1 MSKSSRLG
9 RPSSGGSKQGP
20 LRKELQG
27 NRSCMLRVGER
38 LMRAGSE
45 GNLVRAQSTQ
55 QNQLQ
60 QPQEGRGM
68 SLHTASNSAKEPGG
82 GHTLPRLSSSCSE
95 DPECIQRKQILASDN
110 LSDLPPRSPST
121 RRYTIGGAR
130 GARDGPRTLPDS
142 QAMQQAD
149 VERRKEVFLDH
160 LRQKYPHHA
169 AVIMGHHERMREQVR
184 TTRTSASPPPGAGV
198 VGVGEQLDPL
208 SVVSLESLETMSEE
222 YPLPAVAAFTR
233 GCRARASLPVARSSS
248 QPRDRPL
255 GVLYLQYGEE
265 TKQIRM
271 PSDISSGDIVR
282 TLFVS
287 AFPQQLTMK
296 MLESPSVA
304 IYIKDDTRNVY
315 YELSDVRNIT
325 AQSCLKVYHKDPAHA
340 FNRNSARP
348 GNSQD
353 GRIPREILYGSHSPV
368 HTLQSSNRSA
378 LHTLQGSMSP
388 PTARS
393 MPSSPSR
400 IPYGSRGAGSAG
412 GAGSTT
418 LPRDRMSS
426 VGTGRSVTP
435 CPSSSA
441 ILERRDV
448 KPDEDLGCS
457 KSMALV
463 VRGEGG
469 VYPDPYSTLQE
480 GGRLSIA
487 SSQGSAPAPLADVV
501 DRASIKPYGDILE
514 QQHSHYRQKSRR
526 YGESQLPPMG
536 TKTPPPSP
544 HRVSEVRMI
553 DSHSA
558 VATVVA
564 AQGHVAAERMS
575 PIRRSLRRDSNG
587 TGEVISRTRSSVS
600 SSSSSS
606 VFVDLPAGH
615 PDRVFQSPITPNDP
629 QTSERMKA
637 MEQQI
642 ASLAGLVQHAL
653 AIAPTIS
660 EVDGKT
666 AAIPFNNSLGVSL
679 VPAARSPAPL
689 TDSSGSSPQAP
700 PPDAVLQTALSS
712 AQRNVSDLR
721 LQLQQLRQLQVQ
733 NQQSVRGMLRMME
746 EEMASM
752 MADRLRTMEERLS
765 SSREPGHRQR
775 AAVDQERLQYLGME
789 ERVLMQLGDL
799 EEYVDQL
806 RTDSS
811 PSSTSHPGQLSVTL
825 KDVEEGAVNL
835 RRVGEALAGLK
846 AEYPSLQGKMRTVL
860 RVEVEAVRF
869 LKEEPLKM
877 DSMLKRV
884 KALTETLSG
893 LRRYVTESHSHGPEA
908 GSGAAKPA
916 TMEGLEEMEESLD
929 PILRPNPA
937 QQSPKPQPRSSVR
950 PPLAGPPT
958 RPDPTPASATPASP
972 GAGPRVSP
980 RSREGSPALQ
990 KRVGPWRVEGNTPS
1004 SGVAETAA
1012 RPAPLGESQAS
1023 VGPITPPATDAETTE
1038 EAMREV
1044 KQSETSSSNPSDF
1057 DQMLQ
1062 EAQASLMRAIPDLE
1076 VPEPGEDASSGPP
1089 TPPDQPATV
1098 QAPPDKATASQPPP
1112 ASDMDSQSL
1121 PPAGLPSGLTLPD
1134 EVDAPQPK
1142 PAARDAAQSSPVPA
1156 EPPVQPGAERPP
1168 RPMVEKPRRPSV
1180 ERERRQSP
1188 DMAGKSPP
1196 PPPPRRFYPASPGLT
1211 TGRSGEVIYTT
1222 RKESVTTQEEEEEVV
1237 VVPQPKPI
1245 RQPPEVKP
1253 KPQTTLL
1260 PPPAPAPE
1268 TELQEEEEEEDQF
1281 MKELQVFQKCSV
1293 REVGARCVVD
1303 LSGSGSKAREI
1314 ETQPSVLPPHTQ
1326 VMYYVT
1332 AQMSNE
1338 NVSSGVI
1345 DQSEGKGGTLPSSQ
1359 VANCTA
1365 PDLTQRP
1372 ELLTPDQLPS
1382 LYDIQDG
1389 VPNSEQVVAGLEE
1402 REKSSGTEQD
1412 MGGPVQVEQV
1422 VKQMPSS
1429 MSGPAVRQ
1437 VVSPPVL
1444 QDSVPGRQCS
1454 IRTSPTWPQ
1463 VQSNKAGQEDPVC
1476 TSGPPPSPSP
1486 QSVIDTQG
1494 SQQEV
1499 LMRSS
1504 RARARYTEEG
1514 SSLNPDLPE
1523 QEAPPPPPPSLD
1535 NMAFMITNSKVQAL
1549 SRGEYQQ
1556 LVRTSGSQVQ
1566 TVTVSNGNATSTDQQ
1581 EEHHDNQYDRKPV
1594 IFVFDEPMDIHSA
1607 YKRLSTI
1614 FESEEELGILP
1625 SQGCI
1630 QEEDEEEEE
1639 EETGRSLHQVT
1650 TSRDVVE
1657 VKNEAV
1663 LPNSVNTSTGNPS
1676 IVVVQRKA
1684 SGTSDDQAKT
1694 ENTNDNKQETKKK
1707 FKFKFPKNKL
1717 AAISQAL
1724 RTGTKT
1730 GKKTLQVV
1738 VYEEET
1744 GQVEEKTTKEIKRL
1758 EITPKPH
1765 QDPKHGATVTNTSNS
1780 VSSLGS
1786 PLRSDSQSRTE
1797 VICKSAYDSINSLE
1811 ETIKQLEITVD
1822 TIGVSSP
1829 KTHNP
1834 GSRQK
1839 PRSPSTAT
1847 TATVSPAIP
1856 AKQEREGSTSK
1867 RPASQGSKA
1876 PKAPQ
1881 TKKARSQLPK
1891 PTLAVSTKKQTGSA
1905 PPSSSRLGPSKPSG
1919 SPDKPAKGQSLQDN
1933 QRQFRQP
1940 RLLAVPR

>member
-1 MSKSSRLG
+1 MK
-9 RPSSGGSKQGP
+9 
-20 LRKELQG
+20 
-27 NRSCMLRVGER
+27 
-38 LMRAGSE
+38 
-45 GNLVRAQSTQ
+45 
-55 QNQLQ
+55 
-60 QPQEGRGM
+60 
-68 SLHTASNSAKEPGG
+68 
-82 GHTLPRLSSSCSE
+82 
-95 DPECIQRKQILASDN
+95 
-110 LSDLPPRSPST
+110 
-121 RRYTIGGAR
+121 
-130 GARDGPRTLPDS
+130 
-142 QAMQQAD
+142 QAD

-222 YPLPAVAAFTR
+222 DPLPAVAAFTR

-271 PSDISSGDIVR
+271 PSDISGDIVR
-282 TLFVS
+282 ALFVS
-287 AFPQQLTMK
+287 AFPQHLTMK

-368 HTLQSSNRSA
+368 HSLQSSNRSA

-388 PTARS
+388 PTIRS

-412 GAGSTT
+412 GAGSAT

-469 VYPDPYSTLQE
+469 VFPDPYSTLQE

-501 DRASIKPYGDILE
+501 DRAAIKPYGDILE
-514 QQHSHYRQKSRR
+514 QQHSLYRQKSRR

-544 HRVSEVRMI
+544 HRVGEVRMI

-587 TGEVISRTRSSVS
+587 TVEVISRTRSSVS

-666 AAIPFNNSLGVSL
+666 AAIPVNNTL
-679 VPAARSPAPL
+679 ARSPAPL

-752 MADRLRTMEERLS
+752 MADRLRTMEERLR

-811 PSSTSHPGQLSVTL
+811 PSSDSHPGQLSVTL

-916 TMEGLEEMEESLD
+916 TMEGLEEMEESID
-929 PILRPNPA
+929 PVLRPNPA

-950 PPLAGPPT
+950 PPLAAPT
-958 RPDPTPASATPASP
+958 PRPDPTPASATPASP
-972 GAGPRVSP
+972 GVGHRVRSSPASIVACQHAAFSAPTHHPPPPLTPTHGRDTPTVAKVSP
-980 RSREGSPALQ
+980 RSREGSPAVQ
-990 KRVGPWRVEGNTPS
+990 KRVVPWRAEGNTPS

-1023 VGPITPPATDAETTE
+1023 VGPITPPATDDETAED
-1038 EAMREV
+1038 AVREV
-1044 KQSETSSSNPSDF
+1044 KQSDSSSPNPSDF
-1057 DQMLQ
+1057 DQILQ
-1062 EAQASLMRAIPDLE
+1062 EAQASLMRAIPNLD
-1076 VPEPGEDASSGPP
+1076 VPEPGDDVSSGPP

-1098 QAPPDKATASQPPP
+1098 QAPPDQTSASQLLP
-1112 ASDMDSQSL
+1112 APDMDSQSL
-1121 PPAGLPSGLTLPD
+1121 PPADLPSGLTLPD

-1142 PAARDAAQSSPVPA
+1142 PAAREAAQSSPVPA

-1180 ERERRQSP
+1180 ERERRLSP
-1188 DMAGKSPP
+1188 DKAGKSPP

-1211 TGRSGEVIYTT
+1211 TGRSGEVIYTS
-1222 RKESVTTQEEEEEVV
+1222 RKESVTTQEEEEEEV

-1260 PPPAPAPE
+1260 PPPAPAPK
-1268 TELQEEEEEEDQF
+1268 TEHQEEEEEEDQF

-1293 REVGARCVVD
+1293 RELGARCVVD

-1314 ETQPSVLPPHTQ
+1314 QTQPSVLPTHTQ
-1326 VMYYVT
+1326 VLYYVT

-1338 NVSSGVI
+1338 NVSSGGI

-1365 PDLTQRP
+1365 PDLIQRP
-1372 ELLTPDQLPS
+1372 ELLTPEQLPFLS
-1382 LYDIQDG
+1382 NIQDG
-1389 VPNSEQVVAGLEE
+1389 VPNPEQVVAGLEQ
-1402 REKSSGTEQD
+1402 REKSSGTKQD
-1412 MGGPVQVEQV
+1412 MGGPVQVVEV
-1422 VKQMPSS
+1422 AKQMPSS
-1429 MSGPAVRQ
+1429 ISGPAVRQ

-1444 QDSVPGRQCS
+1444 QDSVPGGQCS

-1463 VQSNKAGQEDPVC
+1463 VQSHKAGPEDPVS
-1476 TSGPPPSPSP
+1476 TSGPPPSSSP
-1486 QSVIDTQG
+1486 QIVIDTQG

-1535 NMAFMITNSKVQAL
+1535 HMAFMITNSKVQAL

-1556 LVRTSGSQVQ
+1556 LVSTSGSQVQ
-1566 TVTVSNGNATSTDQQ
+1566 TVTVSNDDATSTDQQ
-1581 EEHHDNQYDRKPV
+1581 EEHYDNQYDRKPV

-1614 FESEEELGILP
+1614 FEGEEELDRMIS

-1630 QEEDEEEEE
+1630 QEEDEDEEE
-1639 EETGRSLHQVT
+1639 EETGRSLNQVT

-1657 VKNEAV
+1657 VNNEAV
-1663 LPNSVNTSTGNPS
+1663 NSVNTSTGNPS
-1676 IVVVQRKA
+1676 IAVVQRKA
-1684 SGTSDDQAKT
+1684 RSRSDDQYQANT
-1694 ENTNDNKQETKKK
+1694 ETTDNNKQETKKK

-1738 VYEEET
+1738 VYEEDAGEVQ
-1744 GQVEEKTTKEIKRL
+1744 GKKTTKEIKRL
-1758 EITPKPH
+1758 EITPKPYK
-1765 QDPKHGATVTNTSNS
+1765 DPKHGATVTNTSNS
-1780 VSSLGS
+1780 VPSLGS
-1786 PLRSDSQSRTE
+1786 PLRSDSKSRTE
-1797 VICKSAYDSINSLE
+1797 EICKSAYDSINSLE

-1839 PRSPSTAT
+1839 PRSPSTTTTT
-1847 TATVSPAIP
+1847 TATTTISPAIP

-1876 PKAPQ
+1876 LKAPQ
-1881 TKKARSQLPK
+1881 TKKARSQLPN
-1891 PTLAVSTKKQTGSA
+1891 PTLTVSAKKQSGSG
-1905 PPSSSRLGPSKPSG
+1905 PPSSSRLGSSKPSG
-1919 SPDKPAKGQSLQDN
+1919 SPEKPAKGQSLQDN
-1933 QRQFRQP
+1933 QRQFRQSQICYSISESESSRP
-1940 RLLAVPR
+1940 HV